1 MQENNKQLITAT
13 LTCIVKSLCNIRKKI
28 MLHLIIILTVLSAI
42 SCGSPKN
49 DDDNFKVEYKGA
61 LKNMMLKGDIS
72 AKADLS
78 YFKERNHFYAL
89 GAIENLKGE
98 IQIFDSKPFNTSVVD
113 SNLTIDNSFNKK
125 ATLLVYASVEKW
137 KTINIPDS
145 VSTYEEIE
153 KYIEQTAKENQIN
166 IDEPFPFLIEGI
178 ALSFDWH
185 VIDWKAGDNEHSH
198 KKHKTSG
205 LHGTINDRP
214 VVLLGFYSNAHHAVF
229 THHTTNMHIHVRT
242 TDNELAGHV
251 DDLTLGKG
259 MTLKLPQIK

>member
-1 MQENNKQLITAT
+1 MNKSDWAERYKQM
-13 LTCIVKSLCNIRKKI
+13 K
-28 MLHLIIILTVLSAI
+28 HLIFILAVLSII
-42 SCGSPKN
+42 SCGSSQN

-61 LKNMMLKGDIS
+61 LKNMMFKGDIS
-72 AKADLS
+72 AKAGLS
-78 YFKERNHFYAL
+78 DFEERNHFYAL

-98 IQIFDSKPFNTSVVD
+98 IQIFDSKPFNTIVVD
-113 SNLTIDNSFNKK
+113 SNLTFDNSFNKK

-137 KTINIPDS
+137 KTVKVPDN

-166 IDEPFPFLIEGI
+166 IDEPFPFLIGGI

-185 VIDWKAGDNEHSH
+185 VIDWKAGDKEHTH
-198 KKHKTSG
+198 EKHKTSG
-205 LHGTINDRP
+205 LHGTINDRQ
-214 VVLLGFYSNAHHAVF
+214 VDLLGFYSNAHHTIF

-242 TDNELAGHV
+242 TDNKLAGHV

-259 MTLKLPQIK
+259 MILKLPGKN